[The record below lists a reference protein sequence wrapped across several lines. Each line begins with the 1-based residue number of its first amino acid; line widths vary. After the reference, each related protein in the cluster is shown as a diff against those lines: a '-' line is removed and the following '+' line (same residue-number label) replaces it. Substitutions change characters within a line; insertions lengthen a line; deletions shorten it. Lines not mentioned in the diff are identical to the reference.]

1 MKYFLKK
8 EVIYDINGKTDFPL
22 EYPVFF
28 KFTDEEK
35 DEINRLFF
43 EASKLGLS
51 ADYRKICATNV
62 CKEGMTIREVL
73 TTMQQADEVP
83 KEIYDIYASVPH
95 RPPVQILKNVLEK
108 FIELVQNKR
117 ESEGQD
123 VAVALA
129 EYINKHVRA
138 DGHWARKTEEE
149 TCP

>member
-8 EVIYDINGKTDFPL
+8 EVIYDINGKTDFPM

-35 DEINRLFF
+35 DTVNRLFF

-51 ADYRKICATNV
+51 ADYRKICATGV

-73 TTMQQADEVP
+73 NIMQQADEVP
-83 KEIYDIYASVPH
+83 KEIYDIHVSIPH
-95 RPPVQILKNVLEK
+95 WPPVQVLKNVLEK
-108 FIELVQNKR
+108 FIELVQSKR
-117 ESEGQD
+117 EIEDQT
-123 VAVALA
+123 VADALA
-129 EYINKHVRA
+129 EYINKQVRS

-149 TCP
+149 TCL